1 MMTKDIPAVWREWI
15 ATNLQRGCKVPDMI
29 AAMGQARL
37 DAATAAAWISA
48 VSGKDAKPPARTAAA
63 TAGKA
68 YRYEGSR
75 IPTGNTIVLSD
86 RTVKIAMRQSRPDIV
101 LVEDLL
107 SAAEC
112 EELISLSQAKLQ
124 PSMIVDPSSGAE
136 RVIVERSSEG
146 TYFQRGENALVERL
160 DHRIAEFMNWPQER
174 GEGLQILHYHI
185 GGEYKPHYDYFPP
198 QDAGSDPHLA
208 TGGQRQ
214 ATLII
219 YLNDVEQ
226 GGETI
231 FPDTSLSITPR
242 RGSAV
247 YFSYC
252 NSAGQ
257 VDPATLHGGAPV
269 LRGEKWI
276 ATKWV
281 RERRYG

>member
-1 MMTKDIPAVWREWI
+1 MHWWNGWI
-15 ATNLQRGCKVPDMI
+15 I
-29 AAMGQARL
+29 
-37 DAATAAAWISA
+37 
-48 VSGKDAKPPARTAAA
+48 
-63 TAGKA
+63 
-68 YRYEGSR
+68 
-75 IPTGNTIVLSD
+75 
-86 RTVKIAMRQSRPDIV
+86 
-101 LVEDLL
+101 
-107 SAAEC
+107 
-112 EELISLSQAKLQ
+112 
-124 PSMIVDPSSGAE
+124 
-136 RVIVERSSEG
+136 
-146 TYFQRGENALVERL
+146 
-160 DHRIAEFMNWPQER
+160 RIAEFMNWPQER

-198 QDAGSDPHLA
+198 QDTGSDPHLA